1 MSLAMNPLSKHTNYR
16 TAPIAARASTL
27 RQSGSRSSIISI
39 TGLLF
44 AIAASFL
51 APANLAAQSPSQ
63 TTVAA
68 SGTVFAIT
76 NAKIYTLAGPIIENG
91 TVVIRDGKI
100 AAVGAGVAA
109 PADAQVI
116 DARGF
121 EVYPGL
127 FDPITGMGLGEVD
140 QVLSTQDTTETGE
153 YNPDV
158 VAATAV
164 NPASAHIPVTR
175 AAGITHVV
183 SVEGIGGLDSQSGG
197 GMIAG
202 QASAINLAGWT
213 MADMAIEK
221 SVAMALYWPSIN
233 PIQFDFATLSFKTKP
248 YTEEK
253 EAYDKQVNELADWLD
268 RARHYAQAVAKG
280 APANYERD
288 LKLEALIPVVQGK
301 KPVLVFADTARDI
314 RNSVEFCTKQNLKM
328 ILAGGAEAWKE
339 KALLKQKNI
348 PVILDPT
355 MRLPDQEDYPYDK
368 PMTQP
373 AELVAAG
380 VPIAFASFNTDFS
393 RRLAQQAGNAVAYG
407 LGRDEALKA
416 VTLNAAKMFG
426 LDDRLGTIEPGKMA
440 NVIVT
445 DGDVLE
451 LRTQLRYLFIQGKL
465 TSLDNKHLQLYEAY
479 RKRPKAS
486 AP

>member
-1 MSLAMNPLSKHTNYR
+1 VS
-16 TAPIAARASTL
+16 AA
-27 RQSGSRSSIISI
+27 
-39 TGLLF
+39 GLLL
-44 AIAASFL
+44 AVAAPFL
-51 APANLAAQSPSQ
+51 SSANLAAQTPSQ
-63 TTVAA
+63 APAPA
-68 SGTVFAIT
+68 SATVFAIT
-76 NAKIYTLAGPIIENG
+76 NAKIYTLAGPVIENG
-91 TVVIRDGKI
+91 TVVIRGGKI
-100 AAVGAGVAA
+100 AAVGAGIVA

-116 DARGF
+116 DAKGL

-140 QVLSTQDTTETGE
+140 AVLSTQDIAETGD

-158 VAATAV
+158 IAATAI
-164 NPASAHIPVTR
+164 NPASTHIPVTR
-175 AAGITHVV
+175 AAGITHVL
-183 SVEGIGGLDSQSGG
+183 SVEGIGGLDNQSGG
-197 GMIAG
+197 GVIAG

-213 MADMAIEK
+213 MADMAIDK
-221 SVAMALYWPSIN
+221 SVAMALYWPSITTN
-233 PIQFDFATLSFKTKP
+233 EFDFATFGFKTKP
-248 YTEEK
+248 YSEAK
-253 EAYDKQVNELADWLD
+253 EAYDKQVNELSDWLD

-314 RNSVEFCTKQNLKM
+314 RNSVEFCSKQNLKM
-328 ILAGGAEAWKE
+328 ILAGGAQAWKE
-339 KALLKQKNI
+339 KALLKDKNI

-355 MRLPDQEDYPYDK
+355 MRLPDEEDFPYDK

-393 RRLAQQAGNAVAYG
+393 RRLTQQAGNAVAYG
-407 LGRDEALKA
+407 LSRDEALKA
-416 VTLNAAKMFG
+416 VTLNAAKMLG
-426 LDDRLGTIEPGKMA
+426 LDDRLGTIEAGKMA

-451 LRTQLRYLFIQGKL
+451 LRTQLRYLFIQGQL
-465 TSLDNKHLQLYEAY
+465 TSLDNKHLQLYEMY
-479 RKRPKAS
+479 RKRPKPS

>member
-1 MSLAMNPLSKHTNYR
+1 MSRAMNSSTSHADNSNRR
-16 TAPIAARASTL
+16 TAPSTSTQRRTVL
-27 RQSGSRSSIISI
+27 LSSLISFA
-39 TGLLF
+39 GLLL
-44 AIAASFL
+44 AIAAPFL
-51 APANLAAQSPSQ
+51 VPANLAAQSGSQ
-63 TTVAA
+63 TPATA
-68 SGTVFAIT
+68 SATVFAIT
-76 NAKIYTLAGPIIENG
+76 NAKIYTLAGPVIENG

-100 AAVGAGVAA
+100 AAVGAGAAA

-116 DARGF
+116 DAKGL

-127 FDPITGMGLGEVD
+127 FDPITGMGLAEVD
-140 QVLSTQDTTETGE
+140 QVLSTQDTAETGD
-153 YNPDV
+153 YNPDI

-164 NPASAHIPVTR
+164 NPSSAHIPVTR
-175 AAGITHVV
+175 AAGITHVL
-183 SVEGIGGLDSQSGG
+183 SVEGVGGLDSQSGA

-213 MADMAIEK
+213 MAEMAIDK
-221 SVAMALYWPSIN
+221 SVAMAVYWPSMDARE
-233 PIQFDFATLSFKTKP
+233 FDFATFTLKTKP
-248 YTEEK
+248 YTEAK
-253 EAYDKQVNELADWLD
+253 EAYDEQVNELADRFD
-268 RARHYAQAVAKG
+268 RARHYAQAVTKG
-280 APANYERD
+280 SPAAYERD

-301 KPVLVFADTARDI
+301 EPVLVFADTARDI
-314 RNSVEFCTKQNLKM
+314 RNSVEFCSKQNLKM
-328 ILAGGAEAWKE
+328 VLAGGAEAWKE
-339 KALLKQKNI
+339 KTLLKAKNI

-355 MRLPDQEDYPYDK
+355 MRLPDQEDSPYDK

-373 AELVAAG
+373 SELVAAG

-407 LGRDEALKA
+407 LSRDEALKA

-440 NVIVT
+440 NLIVT

-451 LRTQLRYLFIQGKL
+451 LRTQLRYLFIQGRL
-465 TSLDNKHLQLYEAY
+465 TSLENKHLQLYETY
-479 RKRPKAS
+479 RKRPKPS

>member
-1 MSLAMNPLSKHTNYR
+1 MSA
-16 TAPIAARASTL
+16 I
-27 RQSGSRSSIISI
+27 
-39 TGLLF
+39 GLLL
-44 AIAASFL
+44 AIVAPFL
-51 APANLAAQSPSQ
+51 APANLAAQAPSQ
-63 TTVAA
+63 APAA
-68 SGTVFAIT
+68 ARGKAFAIT
-76 NAKIYTLAGPIIENG
+76 NAKIYTLAGPVIENG

-100 AAVGAGVAA
+100 AAVGVGLAA
-109 PADAQVI
+109 PPDAQVI
-116 DARGF
+116 DAKGL

-140 QVLSTQDTTETGE
+140 AVLSTQDTTETGD

-164 NPASAHIPVTR
+164 NPASVHIPVTR
-175 AAGITHVV
+175 AAGITHVL
-183 SVEGIGGLDSQSGG
+183 SVEGIGGLDNQSGG
-197 GMIAG
+197 GTIAG

-213 MADMAIEK
+213 MADMAIDK
-221 SVAMALYWPSIN
+221 SVAMALYWPSITTN
-233 PIQFDFATLSFKTKP
+233 EFDFTTFAFKTKP
-248 YTEEK
+248 YSEAK
-253 EAYDKQVNELADWLD
+253 EAYDKQVNELSDWLD

-280 APANYERD
+280 ARANYERD

-301 KPVLVFADTARDI
+301 QPVLVFADTARDI
-314 RNSVEFCTKQNLKM
+314 RNSVEFCSKQNLKM

-339 KALLKQKNI
+339 KALLKEKNI

-355 MRLPDQEDYPYDK
+355 MRLPEEEDFPYDK

-393 RRLAQQAGNAVAYG
+393 RRLTQQAGNAVAYG
-407 LGRDEALKA
+407 LSRDEALKA
-416 VTLNAAKMFG
+416 VTFNAAKMLG

-451 LRTQLRYLFIQGKL
+451 LRTQLRYLFIQGQL
-465 TSLDNKHLQLYEAY
+465 TSLDNKHLQLYETY
-479 RKRPKAS
+479 RKRPQPS

>member
-1 MSLAMNPLSKHTNYR
+1 MASAGLLLV
-16 TAPIAARASTL
+16 IAAP
-27 RQSGSRSSIISI
+27 
-39 TGLLF
+39 
-44 AIAASFL
+44 FL
-51 APANLAAQSPSQ
+51 APVKIAAQSFSQ
-63 TTVAA
+63 TPAAA
-68 SGTVFAIT
+68 SSKIFAIT
-76 NAKIYTLAGPIIENG
+76 NAKIYTLAGPVIENG

-116 DARGF
+116 DAKGL

-140 QVLSTQDTTETGE
+140 QVLSTQDTAETGD

-164 NPASAHIPVTR
+164 NPSSAHIPVTR
-175 AAGITHVV
+175 AAGITHVL
-183 SVEGIGGLDSQSGG
+183 SVEGVGGLDSQSGAG
-197 GMIAG
+197 LLAG

-213 MADMAIEK
+213 MADMAIDK
-221 SVAMALYWPSIN
+221 SVAMAVYWPSITTN
-233 PIQFDFATLSFKTKP
+233 EFDFATFTFKTKP
-248 YTEEK
+248 YAEAK
-253 EAYDKQVNELADWLD
+253 EAYDRQINELADWLD
-268 RARHYAQAVAKG
+268 RARHYAQAVDKG
-280 APANYERD
+280 APADYERD
-288 LKLEALIPVVQGK
+288 LKLEALIPVVQGR
-301 KPVLVFADTARDI
+301 KPLLVFADTARDI
-314 RNSVEFCTKQNLKM
+314 RNSVEFFSKQNLKM
-328 ILAGGAEAWKE
+328 ILAGGAEAWEE
-339 KALLKQKNI
+339 KTLLKQKNV

-355 MRLPDQEDYPYDK
+355 MRLPDEEDFPYDK

-380 VPIAFASFNTDFS
+380 IPIAFASFNTDFS
-393 RRLAQQAGNAVAYG
+393 RRLTQQAGNAVAYG
-407 LGRDEALKA
+407 LSRDEALKA

-440 NVIVT
+440 NLIVT

-451 LRTQLRYLFIQGKL
+451 LRTQLRYLFIQGQL
-465 TSLDNKHLQLYEAY
+465 TSLDNKHLQLYEMY
-479 RKRPKAS
+479 RKRPKPS

>member
-1 MSLAMNPLSKHTNYR
+1 MSLSMSRPMNGTQRMP
-16 TAPIAARASTL
+16 STHFPQ
-27 RQSGSRSSIISI
+27 RRSFFVSSIVSAI
-39 TGLLF
+39 GLWLVM
-44 AIAASFL
+44 AAPFL
-51 APANLAAQSPSQ
+51 APANLGAQSASQ
-63 TTVAA
+63 TPVAA
-68 SGTVFAIT
+68 SGKVFAIT
-76 NAKIYTLAGPIIENG
+76 NAKIYTLAGPVIENG

-116 DARGF
+116 DAKGL

-127 FDPITGMGLGEVD
+127 FDPITGMGLGEID
-140 QVLSTQDTTETGE
+140 AVLSTQDTTETGD

-164 NPASAHIPVTR
+164 NPASVHIPVTR
-175 AAGITHVV
+175 AAGITHVL
-183 SVEGIGGLDSQSGG
+183 SVEGIGGLDNQSGG
-197 GMIAG
+197 GTIAG

-213 MADMAIEK
+213 MADMAIDK
-221 SVAMALYWPSIN
+221 SVAMAVYWPSITTSE
-233 PIQFDFATLSFKTKP
+233 FDFTTFGFKTKP
-248 YTEEK
+248 YSEAK
-253 EAYDKQVNELADWLD
+253 EAYDKQVNELSDWLD
-268 RARHYAQAVAKG
+268 RARHYAQAVAQG

-314 RNSVEFCTKQNLKM
+314 RNSVEFCSKQNLKI

-339 KALLKQKNI
+339 KALLKEKNI

-355 MRLPDQEDYPYDK
+355 LRLPEEEDFPYDK

-393 RRLAQQAGNAVAYG
+393 RRLTQEAGNAVAYG
-407 LGRDEALKA
+407 LSRDEALKA
-416 VTLNAAKMFG
+416 VTLNAAKMLG

-451 LRTQLRYLFIQGKL
+451 LRTQLRYLFIHGQL
-465 TSLDNKHLQLYEAY
+465 TSLDNKHLQLYEMY
-479 RKRPKAS
+479 RKRPQPS